1 MTKPIIGILP
11 LYDSEKDSIW
21 MLPGYQKGLEKA
33 GANTLIFP
41 YTSDVDEILT
51 ISALCDGYLFT
62 GGQDVS
68 PELYHEKKQPYCGE
82 LSPTLEIGRAHV

>member
-62 GGQDVS
+62 GGQEFHQNFIMRKSSHIVENS
-68 PELYHEKKQPYCGE
+68 PLLLIP
-82 LSPTLEIGRAHV
+82 

>member
-1 MTKPIIGILP
+1 
-11 LYDSEKDSIW
+11 

-62 GGQDVS
+62 GGQD
-68 PELYHEKKQPYCGE
+68 PEF
-82 LSPTLEIGRAHV
+82 SSS